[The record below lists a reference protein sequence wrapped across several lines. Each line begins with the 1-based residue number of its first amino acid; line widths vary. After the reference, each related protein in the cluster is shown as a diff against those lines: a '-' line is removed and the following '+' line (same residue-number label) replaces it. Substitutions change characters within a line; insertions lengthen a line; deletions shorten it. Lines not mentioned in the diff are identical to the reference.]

1 MNKKII
7 TKITVALLWMVTS
20 CWAYECSKSSEH
32 TTYPGTEEPQKVEPN
47 SVDTVLKQ
55 LNEKASELKSYEG
68 RIEYKYIQPLLES
81 EALRKGIL
89 YYAKFEPAS
98 ASLDASRGSRGK
110 SVLRINFE
118 TLKQEDEEEQ
128 KYIEH
133 YIFDGTWLTQINY
146 QIKTVTR
153 YELAEPNEPM
163 DAFDVAS
170 RNLPIIGFTKIE
182 DLKKQFEIKLV
193 EQEKGKPEDSN
204 FIGLH
209 LKVKPDSIYKDNYIY
224 LDFWIDKKS
233 GLPAKVVALSIEKD
247 IYEIKLLKAK
257 VNKGVDKKVFELKI
271 PKGFGEPEIVPL
283 KKKTNPPK

>member
-1 MNKKII
+1 MDKKII
-7 TKITVALLWMVTS
+7 AKITIALLWMVTS
-20 CWAYECSKSSEH
+20 CWASEGGKSCEDPNSSKIQ
-32 TTYPGTEEPQKVEPN
+32 EPQKVEPN
-47 SVDTVLKQ
+47 SVDAVLQQ
-55 LNEKASELKSYEG
+55 LNKKASELKSYEG
-68 RIEYKYIQPLLES
+68 QIEYKYIQPLLES
-81 EALRKGIL
+81 EALRKGVL
-89 YYAKFEPAS
+89 YYAKLE
-98 ASLDASRGSRGK
+98 GK

-153 YELAEPNEPM
+153 YELAEPNKPM

-170 RNLPIIGFTKIE
+170 KNLPIIGFTKIE

-224 LDFWIDKKS
+224 LDFWIDKKL
-233 GLPAKVVALSIEKD
+233 GLPAKVIALSIEED
-247 IYEIKLLKAK
+247 ICEIKLPRPK
-257 VNKGVDKKVFELKI
+257 VNKGIDKKVFEFKI
-271 PKGFGEPEIVPL
+271 PDGFGEPEIVPL
-283 KKKTNPPK
+283 KKKTIPPAKTQQ